1 MLIAERAHVWRQVQ
15 KGRLVAGGGEGGLL
29 GWVVVDLVLI
39 LFGRGMYGVVVQERL
54 GLGLGLRL

>member
-1 MLIAERAHVWRQVQ
+1 M
-15 KGRLVAGGGEGGLL
+15 AGGGEGGLL

-54 GLGLGLRL
+54 GLGSGLRL